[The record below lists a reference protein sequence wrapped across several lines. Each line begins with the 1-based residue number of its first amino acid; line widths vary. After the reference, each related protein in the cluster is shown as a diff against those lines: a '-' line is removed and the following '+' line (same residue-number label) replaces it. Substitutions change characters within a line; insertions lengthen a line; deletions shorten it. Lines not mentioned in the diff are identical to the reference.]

1 MLCISCRGSW
11 RLLSAT
17 RPATASRRAPSG
29 LCPAPCSGLCPAA
42 AAPSAPSRSPALL
55 ASRVLLASALADAI
69 SLREVDG
76 PSLGYS
82 WVDTLHHGRLVEEK
96 AGIERLLALRRP
108 LTKKLPYHETRPILR
123 R

>member
-1 MLCISCRGSW
+1 MLCVSCRGSW

-17 RPATASRRAPSG
+17 PPATASR
-29 LCPAPCSGLCPAA
+29 PAPSGLCPAA
-42 AAPSAPSRSPALL
+42 AAPSAPSPALL
-55 ASRVLLASALADAI
+55 ASRVLLASALAEAI

-76 PSLGYS
+76 PPLGYS

-108 LTKKLPYHETRPILR
+108 LTKQLPHYETHPILR